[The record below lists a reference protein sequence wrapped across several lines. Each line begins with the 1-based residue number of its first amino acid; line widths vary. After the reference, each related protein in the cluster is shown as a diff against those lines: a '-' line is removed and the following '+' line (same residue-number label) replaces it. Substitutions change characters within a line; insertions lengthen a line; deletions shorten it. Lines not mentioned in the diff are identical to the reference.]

1 MTTETYGPAA
11 YRGQALPALPPPIHA
26 RQGLF
31 DTALRWGHYANLDSI
46 SDIEGQLISEAHLTY
61 ETQTK
66 EKRKQQIYCDA
77 QRWNFENSGK
87 LLHFLFA
94 LKLCCM
100 TLFSFPWTVK
110 IEKTF
115 GSGLTI
121 PALGVMAMIASLV
134 IYSSSKPWLAYIVG
148 TLLGV
153 ITAGAIAWNQGTF
166 WGYWSEQTAFW
177 FGAILL
183 FMAIVGVDLLIGLYS
198 LIYSHDGS
206 GFNRRDGML
215 RIGRRFRSPFVAPFY
230 EFDPVMQL
238 QVTPHG
244 GHDYVLWLHHRY
256 TDTKVC
262 LGMQMHSLGLDK
274 PSLYAFWDTLQRYMD
289 VEQPLPD
296 LPVLEQSRHL
306 DPVTAAHDAAIGRP
320 ERYWRDRTVEDWKRS
335 SAPRK
340 LKEKLTSHPWQQQ
353 PCELRAKIA
362 PGLSIEDY
370 YRSQEAKCIHASPK
384 GDDFDNSHQPRVG
397 IEPANH

>member
-11 YRGQALPALPPPIHA
+11 YRGSALPTLPPPIHDK
-26 RQGLF
+26 QGLF
-31 DTALRWGHYANLDSI
+31 DTALKWGYYANLDSV
-46 SDIEGQLISEAHLTY
+46 SEVEGQLMGEAHLAY
-61 ETQTK
+61 ERQTR

-77 QRWNFENSGK
+77 EHWNFENSGK
-87 LLHFLFA
+87 LLHFLFI
-94 LKLCCM
+94 LHLGCV
-100 TLFSFPWTVK
+100 TLFSMPWIVELAV
-110 IEKTF
+110 IYD
-115 GSGLTI
+115 SMTI
-121 PALGVMAMIASLV
+121 PIVGVIAMFTSLSL
-134 IYSSSKPWLAYIVG
+134 YGTSRPWLAYV
-148 TLLGV
+148 LGGV
-153 ITAGAIAWNQGTF
+153 LGIITAGAIAWDQGAL

-177 FGAILL
+177 FGAVVL
-183 FMAIVGVDLLIGLYS
+183 FMAVIGIDLLIGLYS
-198 LIYSHDGS
+198 LIYTHDGS

-262 LGMQMHSLGLDK
+262 LGMKMHSLGLDK
-274 PSLYAFWDTLQRYMD
+274 ANLYAFWDTLQRYMD

-320 ERYWRDRTVEDWKRS
+320 ERYWRDRTLEGWKRN
-335 SAPRK
+335 SASRT
-340 LKEKLTSHPWQQQ
+340 LREKLASHPWQQH
-353 PCELRAKIA
+353 PCTLRARIDA
-362 PGLSIEDY
+362 SLSIEDY
-370 YRSQEAKCIHASPK
+370 YRSQQARGIHAARK
-384 GDDFDNSHQPRVG
+384 GGDDAVALQG
-397 IEPANH
+397 

>member
-11 YRGQALPALPPPIHA
+11 YRGSALPTLPPPIHDK
-26 RQGLF
+26 QGLF
-31 DTALRWGHYANLDSI
+31 DTALKWGYYANLDSV
-46 SDIEGQLISEAHLTY
+46 SEVEGQLMGEAHLAY
-61 ETQTK
+61 ERQTR

-77 QRWNFENSGK
+77 EHWNFENSGK
-87 LLHFLFA
+87 LLHFLFI
-94 LKLCCM
+94 LHLGCV
-100 TLFSFPWTVK
+100 TLFSMPWIVELAV
-110 IEKTF
+110 IYD
-115 GSGLTI
+115 SMTI
-121 PALGVMAMIASLV
+121 PIVGVIAMFTSLSL
-134 IYSSSKPWLAYIVG
+134 YGTSRPWLAYV
-148 TLLGV
+148 LGGV
-153 ITAGAIAWNQGTF
+153 LGIITAGAIAWDQGAL

-177 FGAILL
+177 FGAVVL
-183 FMAIVGVDLLIGLYS
+183 FMAVIGVDLLIGLYS
-198 LIYSHDGS
+198 LIYTHDGS

-262 LGMQMHSLGLDK
+262 LGMKMHSLGLDK
-274 PSLYAFWDTLQRYMD
+274 ANLYAFWDTLQRYMD

-320 ERYWRDRTVEDWKRS
+320 ERYWRDRTLEGWKRN
-335 SAPRK
+335 SASRT
-340 LKEKLTSHPWQQQ
+340 LREKLASHPWQQH
-353 PCELRAKIA
+353 PCTLRARIDA
-362 PGLSIEDY
+362 SLSIEDY
-370 YRSQEAKCIHASPK
+370 YRSQQARGIHAARK
-384 GDDFDNSHQPRVG
+384 GGDDAVALQG
-397 IEPANH
+397 

>member
-11 YRGQALPALPPPIHA
+11 YRGSALPTLPPPIHDK
-26 RQGLF
+26 QGLF
-31 DTALRWGHYANLDSI
+31 DTALKWGHYANLDSV
-46 SDIEGQLISEAHLTY
+46 SEVEGQLMGEAYLAY
-61 ETQTK
+61 ERQTR

-77 QRWNFENSGK
+77 ERWNFENSGK
-87 LLHFLFA
+87 LLHFLFI
-94 LKLCCM
+94 LHLGCV
-100 TLFSFPWTVK
+100 TLFSMPWIVELAV
-110 IEKTF
+110 IYD
-115 GSGLTI
+115 SMTI
-121 PALGVMAMIASLV
+121 PIVGVIAMFTSLSL
-134 IYSSSKPWLAYIVG
+134 YGTSRPWLAYV
-148 TLLGV
+148 LGGV
-153 ITAGAIAWNQGTF
+153 LGIITAGAIAWDQGAL

-177 FGAILL
+177 FGAVVL
-183 FMAIVGVDLLIGLYS
+183 FMAVIGVDLLIGLYS
-198 LIYSHDGS
+198 LIYTHDGS

-262 LGMQMHSLGLDK
+262 LGMKMHSLGLDK
-274 PSLYAFWDTLQRYMD
+274 ANLYAFWDTLQRYMD

-320 ERYWRDRTVEDWKRS
+320 ERYWRDRTLEGWKRN
-335 SAPRK
+335 SASRT
-340 LKEKLTSHPWQQQ
+340 LREKLASHPWQQH
-353 PCELRAKIA
+353 PCTLRARIDA
-362 PGLSIEDY
+362 SLSIEDY
-370 YRSQEAKCIHASPK
+370 YRSQQAKGIHAARK
-384 GDDFDNSHQPRVG
+384 GYDDAVALQG
-397 IEPANH
+397 